1 MRSFRSFSGVEMN
14 LDSPRV
20 LLAGLNG
27 SGKSSVAHAIRW
39 ALTGRCEG
47 TDARG
52 AGAEV
57 LIPTNT
63 KTAEV
68 AVTVEGIGCVAR
80 TYAERGGGA
89 FSVEGFTG
97 TSQIQQQ
104 ALMIKLETTP
114 EFLDAVMDTSIFLDL
129 THIEAKAMVLSLLG
143 VKFTLPSGPNITV
156 DYTLDELD
164 VRYKQAFEDRKLAKK
179 ALAQCVLPPKPAAA
193 QMPTIE
199 AIETQLAKLRTVLG
213 ALRQETG
220 AVSGRRTALQDEQAR
235 VQAVIDVPV
244 GEDLSSQIDALQVE
258 LTALEAV
265 VAPVQAPAPAKGDP
279 QRLSFLR
286 SQAVALEAHVPSAGC
301 VLNPKVACLT
311 PSKQFQMA
319 VGDVRAEMLTLV
331 PLMASA
337 KPQAPA
343 ESPLTALRRQIEE
356 LTRQHARW
364 LNATLDMQKATQRM
378 HAIRQE
384 LDALPSTAT
393 QDAEIQTTEGRIAK
407 GEQLLKEARNY
418 WHDLGYYD
426 QSVQN
431 HKMLKAEVDRLETL
445 VEQLGPNGVRV
456 PALKAALGTF
466 EAAVNPYVEPFGW
479 TITFSVEPWGVF
491 ANGRPVETYS
501 ESERFLIG
509 LSLQLWIAMLSGLK
523 FAIVDRIDMLTAAN
537 RALVTKMLLLAPLD
551 QILIL
556 GSREDSQ
563 ALPNT
568 DPEKPKIKGLLSYRL
583 GTEQGQSVILE
594 RSAA

>member
-1 MRSFRSFSGVEMN
+1 M
-14 LDSPRV
+14 

-27 SGKSSVAHAIRW
+27 SGKSSVADAIAW
-39 ALTGRCEG
+39 ALTGHCRG

-52 AGAEV
+52 TGAEV
-57 LIPTNT
+57 LIPEGT

-68 AVTVEGIGCVAR
+68 AVTVDGIGRVAR
-80 TYAERGGGA
+80 TYAEKGGGA

-97 TSQIQQQ
+97 TSEIQKA
-104 ALMIKLETTP
+104 ALFIKLETTP
-114 EFLDAVMDTSIFLDL
+114 EFLSAVLDTAVFLDL
-129 THIEAKAMVLSLLG
+129 NHVEAKAMVLSLLG
-143 VKFTLPSGPNITV
+143 VKITV
-156 DYTLDELD
+156 QDTKAPHGTLSYTLDELD
-164 VRYKQAFEDRKLAKK
+164 IRYKQAFEDRKLAKR
-179 ALAQCVLPPKPAAA
+179 ALAQCVLPPKPAVA
-193 QMPTIE
+193 QMPTLE
-199 AIETQLAKLRTVLG
+199 AIEGQLTKLRTALG
-213 ALRQETG
+213 VLRQETG
-220 AVSGRRTALQDEQAR
+220 AVSGRRTALQDEQGR
-235 VQAVIDVPV
+235 LQVMIDQPA
-244 GEDLSSQIDALQVE
+244 GEDLSGQIDALQAE

-265 VAPVQAPAPAKGDP
+265 IAPVQAPAPAKGDP
-279 QRLSFLR
+279 KRLSFLR

-319 VGDVRAEMLTLV
+319 VGDVRAEMLMLV

-343 ESPLTALRRQIEE
+343 ESPLTALRRRLQSLE
-356 LTRQHARW
+356 LLRVNQQAIITE
-364 LNATLDMQKATQRM
+364 ATKATGRIE
-378 HAIRQE
+378 AIRQE

-407 GEQLLKEARNY
+407 GEQLLREARAH
-418 WHDLGYYD
+418 WQAVDSYD
-426 QSVQN
+426 KTVRQHQT
-431 HKMLKAEVDRLETL
+431 LKTDVDRLEAL

-501 ESERFLIG
+501 ESERFRIG
-509 LSLQLWIAMLSGLK
+509 LSLQLGIAMLSGLK

-537 RALVTKMLLLAPLD
+537 RALVTKMLLSAPLD

-556 GSREDSQ
+556 SSWEDSQ
-563 ALPNT
+563 ALPA
-568 DPEKPKIKGLLSYRL
+568 IKGVLVYRL
-583 GTEQGQSVILE
+583 GSEKGQSVSRLANTNG
-594 RSAA
+594 RGRPLPASTRPSRRLVT